1 MKKDEKGW
9 EVEDPCGGVQKYMS
23 SEEMDE
29 LRRTSRT
36 VCHRLVTLIKC
47 LKIKRE
53 PHNHFARINQWKRR
67 MQRHRELRSKT
78 EPSVNLSI
86 HHH

>member
-1 MKKDEKGW
+1 MKKDEKGL

-36 VCHRLVTLIKC
+36 VCSLASKGVCPKRLCPMWQHLT
-47 LKIKRE
+47 
-53 PHNHFARINQWKRR
+53 
-67 MQRHRELRSKT
+67 
-78 EPSVNLSI
+78 
-86 HHH
+86 

>member
-1 MKKDEKGW
+1 MNKDEKGL

-36 VCHRLVTLIKC
+36 VCHRLRCCHRLAGLRFGGFLRFSTLSS
-47 LKIKRE
+47 LRQAKI
-53 PHNHFARINQWKRR
+53 N
-67 MQRHRELRSKT
+67 
-78 EPSVNLSI
+78 
-86 HHH
+86 